1 MSNTGLKRKTSD
13 AFYTKP
19 EVAKKCV
26 EELSNIIKFEEYD
39 TIIEPSAGSGVF
51 SDIFLEFKDLNTLS
65 YDIDPK
71 KDYIKKQDF
80 LKLNTNLLEKNKV
93 LTIGNPPFGRQSS
106 LAKKFIKKCSTFSEV
121 IAFILPRSFKKES
134 MHNQFPLSF
143 HKILEIDIPK
153 DSFTIDEKT
162 HDVPCVFQVWK
173 KEEFERKKP
182 IKYKE
187 INYKFVKKTE
197 DPDISLRRVGV
208 NAGNIDEEIED
219 KSEQSHYF
227 IKLDT
232 MNVDEFIDN
241 FQKLKFNTDNTVGPK
256 SISKNEFIKEI
267 NTFMM

>member
-1 MSNTGLKRKTSD
+1 M
-13 AFYTKP
+13 Y
-19 EVAKKCV
+19 
-26 EELSNIIKFEEYD
+26 
-39 TIIEPSAGSGVF
+39 
-51 SDIFLEFKDLNTLS
+51 FLIYFLNLNTLS

-173 KEEFERKKP
+173 KKNLKEKNQLNIKK
-182 IKYKE
+182 
-187 INYKFVKKTE
+187 
-197 DPDISLRRVGV
+197 
-208 NAGNIDEEIED
+208 
-219 KSEQSHYF
+219 
-227 IKLDT
+227 
-232 MNVDEFIDN
+232 
-241 FQKLKFNTDNTVGPK
+241 
-256 SISKNEFIKEI
+256 
-267 NTFMM
+267 